1 MKRINQINY
10 SPVYDEE
17 KRRYENTF
25 FLEFV
30 CLLFTECKVSFPSWK
45 FHAKNQNTISF
56 YSAQFREYNS
66 VSTCCSLVRFFF
78 FVSKHKTFSN
88 RIWRMVDFLAMNCE
102 ICMSRLSNLVR
113 ISSGHD
119 CPWTLWL
126 DSFDV
131 PLWELNRCPCSM
143 KTYPRHFWFGLF
155 AGFNFYYN
163 MIKLRLSNVTLSLS
177 TLHPICLY

>member
-56 YSAQFREYNS
+56 YSVQFREYNS
-66 VSTCCSLVRFFF
+66 VSTCCSLLDVYNIHLFFAGWFISFFCMKIQNFFEPDMANGRFFSNELRNLY
-78 FVSKHKTFSN
+78 VKT
-88 RIWRMVDFLAMNCE
+88 IWSCY
-102 ICMSRLSNLVR
+102 R
-113 ISSGHD
+113 ISSEHD
-119 CPWTLWL
+119 FPWPLWL
-126 DSFDV
+126 
-131 PLWELNRCPCSM
+131 
-143 KTYPRHFWFGLF
+143 
-155 AGFNFYYN
+155 
-163 MIKLRLSNVTLSLS
+163 
-177 TLHPICLY
+177 